1 MADSFTGFL
10 SRRKAFVFLI
20 MCLTVHAVNA
30 GLFYY
35 LGITPLIILNVVSTV
50 FYCIII
56 AFFKNNEDR
65 CVILSYIEIICFSF
79 LSDLFTGAQ
88 LYYILYIIGMISVVF
103 YLLPSDRRQ
112 IFVFQSIGIVAA
124 VADFIVS
131 RKGFVLFPEYMET
144 VESCRYGLGI
154 FNLILT
160 LLTVLYISNMYG
172 IELNASREKLKYSSN
187 HDMLTG
193 LFNRRFFEHIM
204 ERNKCEIENEF
215 AIAIFD
221 IDDFKKVND
230 TYGHEAG
237 DEVLKTVTHIIEES
251 VKKEYVP
258 VRWGGEEFV
267 LYMPDTKEVEGI
279 AYLEEI
285 LEKVRNT
292 WVEFDKNRIC
302 VTLTAGMHTGNNIC
316 DYVEILR
323 HADESL
329 YYGKRN
335 GKNRVVC
342 YNRIYG

>member
-1 MADSFTGFL
+1 MEDGFAGFL
-10 SRRKAFVFLI
+10 SRRKAFVFII
-20 MCLTVHAVNA
+20 MCLIVHVFNSA
-30 GLFYY
+30 LFYY
-35 LGITPLIILNVVSTV
+35 LGITPLLVLNTASAL
-50 FYCIII
+50 FYCLITGL
-56 AFFKNNEDR
+56 FKDNEDW
-65 CVILSYIEIICFSF
+65 CVIISYIEIICFSF

-88 LYYILYIIGMISVVF
+88 LYYILYIIGMISGVF
-103 YLLPSDRRQ
+103 YLLPSDRRK

-124 VADFIVS
+124 AADFIVS
-131 RKGFVLFPEYMET
+131 RKGFVLFPEYMAT

-204 ERNKCEIENEF
+204 ERSKCEIENQF

-237 DEVLKTVTHIIEES
+237 DKVLKAVTRIIEES

-267 LYMPDTKEVEGI
+267 LYMPDTKELDAI
-279 AYLEEI
+279 AWLEQI

-292 WVEFDKNRIC
+292 TVEFEKNRIK
-302 VTLTAGMHTGNNIC
+302 VTLTAGMHTGNNLC

-335 GKNRVVC
+335 GKNMVVC